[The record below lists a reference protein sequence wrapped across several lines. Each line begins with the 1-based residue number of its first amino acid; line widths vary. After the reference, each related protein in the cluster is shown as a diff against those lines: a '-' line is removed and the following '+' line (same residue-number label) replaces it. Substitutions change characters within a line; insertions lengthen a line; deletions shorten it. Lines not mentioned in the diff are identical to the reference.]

1 VALTPAEES
10 HRVLDM
16 TRGDRPSILVVMA
29 LEAEAQGQLAS
40 ADVLFT
46 GVGKVNA
53 AYRLTRRL
61 SELAAAGLRPLV
73 VNFGT
78 AGSRRFATGAVVACH
93 RFVQRDMDVT
103 GLGFSHGETPFEALP
118 RVLEFEPLFTQLPV
132 GLCASG
138 DSFET
143 QAHADEFEVVDM
155 EAYALAKVCALE
167 GLPFVCAK
175 YISDGADE
183 HSGQTW
189 ETALPRAAAAFKEL
203 YRSLASSD

>member
-1 VALTPAEES
+1 MSSPT
-10 HRVLDM
+10 
-16 TRGDRPSILVVMA
+16 TTSILVVMA
-29 LEAEAQGQLAS
+29 LEAEAQGMLEAAG

-53 AYRLTRRL
+53 CYRLTRRL
-61 SELAAAGLRPLV
+61 AELTQSGIRPLV

-78 AGSRRFATGAVVACH
+78 AGSRHFATGAVVACH

-103 GLGFSHGETPFEALP
+103 GLGFSHGETPFESVP
-118 RVLEFEPLFTQLPV
+118 RVLTFEPSLTHLPA

-143 QAHADEFEVVDM
+143 RAQAGEFEVLDM
-155 EAYALAKVCALE
+155 EAYALAKVCLLE

-175 YISDGADE
+175 YVSDGADE
-183 HSGQTW
+183 HAGSTW
-189 ETALPRAAAAFKEL
+189 EAALPRAASAFVAL
-203 YRSLASSD
+203 YRRLSAAGAA

>member
-1 VALTPAEES
+1 
-10 HRVLDM
+10 M
-16 TRGDRPSILVVMA
+16 ILVVMA
-29 LEAEAQGQLAS
+29 LEAEAQGKLEAEG
-40 ADVLFT
+40 AEVLFT

-61 SELAAAGLRPLV
+61 AEHAARGERPMV

-78 AGSRRFATGAVVACH
+78 AGSRRFSTGTVVGCH

-103 GLGFSHGETPFEALP
+103 GLGFAHGETPFEDVP
-118 RVLEFEPLFTQLPV
+118 RVLEFEPLLPHLPA

-143 QAHADEFEVVDM
+143 GEHEAEFEVIEM
-155 EAYALAKVCALE
+155 EAYALAKVCRLE
-167 GLPFVCAK
+167 AVPFACAK

-189 ETALPRAAAAFKEL
+189 EAALPRAAAAFVEL
-203 YRSLASSD
+203 YRYLRGS